1 MRYELVRGPA
11 SKETHRR
18 VRSVPRQC
26 KCDSRSTSLG
36 NVVER
41 AWRDATL
48 DVVVATSAFGLG
60 IDSPHVRF
68 VLITDAAPA
77 GPGTGPARAREM
89 QKTSSPTWFNVGS
102 PSSMGSEGSEAEAA
116 SLRKVRF
123 PISPDCSCIE
133 SHSLDLPHPGPCR
146 TRS

>member
-1 MRYELVRGPA
+1 MHVFG
-11 SKETHRR
+11 
-18 VRSVPRQC
+18 
-26 KCDSRSTSLG
+26 
-36 NVVER
+36 
-41 AWRDATL
+41 
-48 DVVVATSAFGLG
+48 TSAGDPDHQRRYL
-60 IDSPHVRF
+60 D
-68 VLITDAAPA
+68 A
-77 GPGTGPARAREM
+77 GPPPRRAPARAREM